1 MFGGLCVGLSFL
13 VASLGHLVKMSI
25 IIIGMVGGPNLAV
38 FFLAACT
45 TKANEEG
52 AILGIL
58 ISLTLA
64 AYLSFSPNSKPYP
77 FLPLSNVCPLPETT
91 ESTLSSATFS
101 SLPYSS
107 VNSYSNTTLSSTSRQ
122 ETNEGS
128 FRLSYMWVSTLAFIT
143 CFIVGYLGS
152 GIISCLRGKSK
163 EVPEIYLS
171 PIRTRFFKKLTN
183 VDEQK
188 CKYKAIK
195 VEINEKSSE
204 VGLNVT
210 VSSVIYSVY

>member
-1 MFGGLCVGLSFL
+1 MFGALCMGLSFL

-64 AYLSFSPNSKPYP
+64 AYLSFSPNSKLYS
-77 FLPLSNVCPLPETT
+77 FLPLTNECPLPETA
-91 ESTLSSATFS
+91 ESTSTTFS
-101 SLPYSS
+101 SLPYST
-107 VNSYSNTTLSSTSRQ
+107 VNSYSNTTLSSASRQ
-122 ETNEGS
+122 ETKDDS
-128 FRLSYMWVSTLAFIT
+128 FRLSYMWISTLAFVT

-152 GIISCLRGKSK
+152 VMISRIRGNSN
-163 EVPEIYLS
+163 EVPAIYLS
-171 PIRTRFFKKLTN
+171 PIRTRFFKKQTN
-183 VDEQK
+183 VEEQK

-195 VEINEKSSE
+195 VEINGRSNEID
-204 VGLNVT
+204 LNVT
-210 VSSVIYSVY
+210 VSNTIYSVY